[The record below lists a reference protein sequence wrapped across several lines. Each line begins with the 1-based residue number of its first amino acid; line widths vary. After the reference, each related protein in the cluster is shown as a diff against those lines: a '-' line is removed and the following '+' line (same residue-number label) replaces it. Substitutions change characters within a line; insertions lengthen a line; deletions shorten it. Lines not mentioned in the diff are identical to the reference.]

1 MRDIFFT
8 RQFKT
13 DRKSII
19 QKQDLE
25 ALRLVLDYLIEGTPL
40 PPEYREHAL
49 YGNYAHCLECH
60 ARPNLLLICR
70 IDGNKL
76 TLYRV
81 GSHSKLLKK

>member
-1 MRDIFFT
+1 MRDIFIT

-19 QKQDLE
+19 QKQDVA
-25 ALRLVLDYLIEGTPL
+25 ALKLVLDYLIDGTPL
-40 PPEYREHAL
+40 PPEYREHPL
-49 YGNYAHCLECH
+49 QGNYAYCLECH
-60 ARPNLLLICR
+60 ARPNLLLIYR
-70 IDGNKL
+70 LDGNKL